1 LATVRPRLIWPV
13 IIAAAALIGLLAYG
27 VTSKGRSTTLD
38 QAVVRGDRL
47 PAPARALP
55 RLGAGGERSLA
66 DYKGKV
72 VVLNVWA
79 SWCDPCREEMPL
91 LERTQRRI
99 AGQGATVLG
108 VDTQDASDSALAFL
122 RQRGI
127 TFPSVRDR
135 DRSYGRELGV
145 TGYPETFLIDRRG
158 RVAALRRFPVTQ
170 AWLDRHLP
178 PLLAE
183 SA

>member
-1 LATVRPRLIWPV
+1 VRLRLFWPV
-13 IIAAAALIGLLAYG
+13 TIAAAALIGLLAYG
-27 VTSKGRSTTLD
+27 VAGKDAGSNLD
-38 QAVVRGDRL
+38 GAVARGERP
-47 PAPARALP
+47 PAPARELP
-55 RLGAGGERSLA
+55 RLGASGEASLA
-66 DYKGKV
+66 DLKGKV

-99 AGQGATVLG
+99 AREGGTVLG
-108 VDTQDASDSALAFL
+108 VDTQDASDAALAFL
-122 RQRGI
+122 RERDI

-135 DRSYGRELGV
+135 DRSYGREFGV
-145 TGYPETFLIDRRG
+145 TGYPETFLIDRQG

-170 AWLDRHLP
+170 QWLDRHLP

-183 SA
+183 EA